1 LPEPV
6 PRRFDARGGLPAFRS
21 IFVAFVF
28 FCETEFVRRILCRL
42 SCFCMKTSIKTQT
55 MKKILCLAAGLLVL
69 NLMPGFGQ
77 QSSSTFSERL
87 KTIQNA
93 PKEAEANA
101 PALTKFTLDF
111 PGGTPAELVKAIEKA
126 MSKPLNVII
135 PGEYAATELPALK
148 MNNVDVPQLFNA
160 VINVSYRYGPQRP
173 GYSREVISS
182 YGFETKDSKLS
193 NDSIWYFFVYRA
205 EPAQKNCA
213 FYSLAPF
220 LDRGFTVDGWKMAG
234 IAPVPELNYHKET
247 KMLIAY
253 GESNPLQMIQQ
264 VLQTLPA
271 STTSRN
277 EIDNMKFNI
286 QQLQNQVISLQK
298 KISTTPVPAV
308 SPEEKTGK

>member
-1 LPEPV
+1 
-6 PRRFDARGGLPAFRS
+6 
-21 IFVAFVF
+21 
-28 FCETEFVRRILCRL
+28 
-42 SCFCMKTSIKTQT
+42 
-55 MKKILCLAAGLLVL
+55 MKKILCLAAGLLAL
-69 NLMPGFGQ
+69 NATPLFGQ
-77 QSSSTFSERL
+77 QSPTPFQERL
-87 KTIQNA
+87 MSVQKAQ
-93 PKEAEANA
+93 KEAEANA
-101 PALTKFTLDF
+101 PPLTKFNLDF
-111 PGGTPAELVKAIEKA
+111 PGGTPADFVKAIEKA
-126 MSKPLNVII
+126 TGNPLNVII

-220 LDRGFTVDGWKMAG
+220 LDRGFTVDDITTAIQTGWKMAG

-253 GESNPLQMIQQ
+253 GEPNPLQMIQQ